1 MLNMFMPKGQNL
13 IGLRDFRREV
23 YAINFYLDKFLKKFN
38 TTKQGIK
45 MTL

>member
-23 YAINFYLDKFLKKFN
+23 YAINFYLDKFLKK
-38 TTKQGIK
+38 I
-45 MTL
+45 